1 MYQLAEFSVYAHE
14 LGILELGVH
23 QVPKVLIH
31 VHQHQI
37 PQAHG

>member
-23 QVPKVLIH
+23 KILDFANH
-31 VHQHQI
+31 F
-37 PQAHG
+37 